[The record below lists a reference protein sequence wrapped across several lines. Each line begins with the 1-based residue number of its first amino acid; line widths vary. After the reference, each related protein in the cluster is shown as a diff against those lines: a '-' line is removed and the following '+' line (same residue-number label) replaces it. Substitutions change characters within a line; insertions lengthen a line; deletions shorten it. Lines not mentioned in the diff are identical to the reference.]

1 MVRVL
6 KTICILFLFC
16 STYSFAAGGSE
27 DKAAEEAAI
36 LVKSRVKKLIQTLRE
51 GDFAHSGGAEA
62 INLLNS
68 KVILKVPNIK
78 EGSSLEIGCGSGYAA
93 YFMQKEGYSNIWA
106 IDINEKLIE
115 EAKHNYPS
123 VNFKVADVTK
133 LTKIFEDE
141 FFSFIYSFNVVH
153 ALKDK
158 VSMLQRLKAI
168 SKEGAILAIFD
179 YYLKDESSSDTIKSL
194 SGSNMFPIKLN
205 KFKMM
210 MKILGWE
217 IIEENDVT
225 EKYKFWYNAML
236 TKIEAKIDMLKAGGY
251 TDEEIN
257 LVVERYKHLLEAIES
272 GTLGGIILIAKKI

>member
-1 MVRVL
+1 MISL
-6 KTICILFLFC
+6 SC
-16 STYSFAAGGSE
+16 SSQVFAGGHGGGADE
-27 DKAAEEAAI
+27 AKEEAAL
-36 LVKSRVKKLIQTLRE
+36 LVKGRVKKLIQTLRE
-51 GDFAHSGGAEA
+51 GNFAHSGGAEA
-62 INLLNS
+62 INLFNS
-68 KVILKVPNIK
+68 KIILKVPNIK
-78 EGSSLEIGCGSGYAA
+78 EGSSLEIGCGTGAAA

-123 VNFKVADVTK
+123 VKFKVADVTK

-179 YYLKDESSSDTIKSL
+179 YYLKDKSSSDTIKSL
-194 SGSNMFPIKLN
+194 SGSNMFPIKLD

-257 LVVERYKHLLEAIES
+257 LVVERYKHLLEAMES